1 MLLSPKHPNT
11 RYITSVF
18 SFLNY
23 RGFWVILSLMTI
35 NVEKL
40 PKSQV
45 RIKGSLSAEDFDV
58 FIKKAT
64 DHFVSEA
71 ELPGFRKGKAPE
83 RMVLEK
89 MGEDALLEEAAEEAL
104 QAIYP
109 AILKEHAIDAIG
121 RPQVRITKLAR
132 QNPLEF
138 EADIAV
144 LPEVSLPDY
153 KNTAKT
159 INAKPKEEIVVSD
172 EELEKSLDWLRK
184 SRAKKAHPELV
195 NGEEKGA
202 QEQLPDLN
210 DEFAQSLGAY
220 KTVEELKNALRE
232 NIKLEKEQ
240 KAHDKRRGEL
250 LETLSGA
257 STMNI
262 PDILVE
268 SEKDK
273 IYSELRSR
281 IEQIGMQWDVY
292 LTHIKKKEEELRN
305 EWQSDAEKRV
315 RTALMLREIAK
326 RESLEPTEDELNSW
340 VYQYLAQTEESEKKN
355 LDLERVKD
363 YAYGVIR
370 NKKVL
375 EFLEQC

>member
-1 MLLSPKHPNT
+1 MQIEVTK
-11 RYITSVF
+11 
-18 SFLNY
+18 
-23 RGFWVILSLMTI
+23 
-35 NVEKL
+35 K
-40 PKSQV
+40 PKSTV
-45 RIKGSLSAEDFDV
+45 TIKGSLSADEFNV
-58 FIKKAT
+58 HIQHVT
-64 DHFVSEA
+64 RRFVESA

-89 MGEDALLEEAAEEAL
+89 IGEGTLLEEAAEEAL
-104 QAIYP
+104 RTAYP
-109 AILKEHAIDAIG
+109 VILKEHSIDAIG

-153 KNTAKT
+153 KNIAKT
-159 INAKPKEEIVVSD
+159 LNAKPKEEIVVSE

-184 SRAKKAHPELV
+184 SRAKKTAPPNDEKNAEEASLPELT
-195 NGEEKGA
+195 
-202 QEQLPDLN
+202 

-220 KTVEELKNALRE
+220 KTVEELKNVLRE

-240 KAHDKRRGEL
+240 KAHDKRRMEL
-250 LETLSGA
+250 LEAVSEA
-257 STMNI
+257 STMEI
-262 PDILVE
+262 SDMLVE

-273 IYSELRSR
+273 MYSELKAQ
-281 IEQIGMQWDVY
+281 IEQIGMQWDMY

-315 RTALMLREIAK
+315 RSAMVLREIAK
-326 RESLEPTEDELNSW
+326 NESIEPTEDELNAW
-340 VYQYLAQTEESEKKN
+340 AYQYLAQTEESEKKN

-375 EFLEQC
+375 EFLENQ